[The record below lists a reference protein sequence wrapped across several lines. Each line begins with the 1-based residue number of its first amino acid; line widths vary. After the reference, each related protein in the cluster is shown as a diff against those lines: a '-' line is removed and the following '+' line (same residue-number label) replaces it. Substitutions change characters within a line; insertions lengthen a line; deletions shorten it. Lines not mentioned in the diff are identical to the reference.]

1 MSAIACRCTVSPED
15 LRQHSVDRLKELWA
29 VLKPRKN
36 SSILPTGWKKF
47 ELPDLRALYVN
58 KVLEDLS
65 LNCDHDGHW
74 MRWKKTQF
82 IMELEM
88 WETDMKEAT
97 KHEVDVLSEHPFCRA
112 CQIPMVVRTNRLT
125 REEFYGC
132 RRYPVCRETLPL
144 VHNGRPTAKVQG
156 EFENSLKKKP
166 HELRLHQEGHGRD
179 YGEEGQRQGNPRSQ
193 TGRNATASDAGGLF
207 GRVVDRCR
215 GQPLPESSD
224 EEDKRIFNANLTAEE
239 IAAVQLLREQKNSPD
254 NKK

>member
-1 MSAIACRCTVSPED
+1 LWRRRKEEFVSAIACRCTVSPED

-74 MRWKKTQF
+74 MRWKKTTQF

-132 RRYPVCRETLPL
+132 RRYPVCR
-144 VHNGRPTAKVQG
+144 VQG
-156 EFENSLKKKP
+156 EFENPLKKKP
-166 HELRLHQEGHGRD
+166 VNSGYIKKDMDEIMEKKGKGKETRD
-179 YGEEGQRQGNPRSQ
+179 CKRGGMPPQ
-193 TGRNATASDAGGLF
+193 ATPGASSDGSWIAAGA
-207 GRVVDRCR
+207 
-215 GQPLPESSD
+215 QPLPESSD